1 MNDDNQPV
9 TKDELKSILK
19 DTLEEAFANFSRD
32 ILAPIFGDIFK
43 KFDTMDQKFNAIDQ
57 RFDTMD
63 QKLSGVSQETAMNS
77 RDIQALSALVRDDL
91 LSLNGKVLRIE
102 SRVDALEENSSH

>member
-43 KFDTMDQKFNAIDQ
+43 KFDTMDQK
-57 RFDTMD
+57 
-63 QKLSGVSQETAMNS
+63 LSGVSQETAMNS
-77 RDIQALSALVRDDL
+77 RDIKALSALVRDDL